1 MKNLQK
7 VKLKNKEQTQWINSL
22 IAIAEL
28 FTFFQNREKFAK
40 SEIKTRLN
48 GSVTG
53 LPV

>member
-22 IAIAEL
+22 AMAEL